1 TDVGVTA
8 SPLAPGDTL
17 LRAPNARILSSLD
30 RKDRAGMARW
40 QLQEAKQQ
48 FSKLVEQAR
57 QNGPQTVTRH
67 GREVVVV
74 LDVAEYERLRDGG
87 RDFKRF
93 LLEGPRFDD
102 LPLGRSRELPRK
114 VEL

>member
-1 TDVGVTA
+1 
-8 SPLAPGDTL
+8 
-17 LRAPNARILSSLD
+17 
-30 RKDRAGMARW
+30 MAQW

-57 QNGPQTVTRH
+57 TDGPQTVTRH

-74 LDVAEYERLRDGG
+74 VAVAEYERLRDGG

-93 LLEGPRFDD
+93 LLDGARFDD
-102 LPLGRSRELPRK
+102 LPLERSRELPRR
-114 VEL
+114 VEI